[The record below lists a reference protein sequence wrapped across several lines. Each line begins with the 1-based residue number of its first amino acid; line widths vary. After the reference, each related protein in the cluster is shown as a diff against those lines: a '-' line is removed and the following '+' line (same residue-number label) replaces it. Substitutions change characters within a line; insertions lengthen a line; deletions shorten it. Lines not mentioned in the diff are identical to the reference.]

1 MDNWLNNLEIYGNVN
16 IIVCVICIMRVVNI
30 VEKNKMLNLLM

>member
-1 MDNWLNNLEIYGNVN
+1 MDNWLNNLEIYVNVN